1 MSLCPKKSYSSRCC
15 QNIRNAKL
23 PANSAEGFR
32 CPEYPDEKLS
42 LHGVSWLKIDLLSD
56 EVSSFMADSWRFQIA
71 KEIGMLARN
80 LILGN
85 LPGFRQNIQ
94 ENQHLLQ
101 NLTILSSWHFLIEKQ
116 RKKNVHFSHK
126 YSKLREIWKKTP
138 QRSVLLESCL
148 SMTQCRG
155 CHSEPCP

>member
-56 EVSSFMADSWRFQIA
+56 EVPSFMADSWRFQIA
-71 KEIGMLARN
+71 KEIGLLARN

-85 LPGFRQNIQ
+85 LPGFCQNIQ
-94 ENQHLLQ
+94 ENQHLPTKFNNFVKLA
-101 NLTILSSWHFLIEKQ
+101 LSDRKTE
-116 RKKNVHFSHK
+116 KKNVHFSHK
-126 YSKLREIWKKTP
+126 YSKLRKIWKKP
-138 QRSVLLESCL
+138 HKDLFF
-148 SMTQCRG
+148 
-155 CHSEPCP
+155 